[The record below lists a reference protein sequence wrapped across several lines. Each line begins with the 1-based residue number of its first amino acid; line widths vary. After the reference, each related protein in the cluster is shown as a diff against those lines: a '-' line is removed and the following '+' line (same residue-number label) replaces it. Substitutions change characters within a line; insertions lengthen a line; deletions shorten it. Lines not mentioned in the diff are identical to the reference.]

1 LVTGLPAL
9 HGILNPVKET
19 IGVKLLRSMGW
30 RPNQGTGERIT
41 NKEKKERRKR
51 AEKFKSY
58 GCILPPGLTKPSPG
72 SAGEGS
78 ESEEDSGHL
87 FAPDDIPTF
96 TVQPKENTFGLGYSG
111 LLPRASSAST
121 SKSHFVLF
129 EPTLS
134 LKDKNKKLQI
144 KGQAFGVGAFE
155 TEDADIYA
163 KDDMSQYDFELG
175 PGRKEKKSSKM
186 LALPAPDLLDGFI
199 RAAKRDPSVK
209 MYQLPDVPRDW
220 VPIHRNKKSRFDVK
234 PLTENELKG
243 LGRHDLNA
251 YQRAVILEEVL
262 DAGTQSTTIQEVKAV
277 ETVEHVKSVQ
287 LNQKSIEQQI
297 ATFDFDSLLSQVKMG
312 VAKQKAVAASALP
325 PDPER
330 EMKRA
335 ELKKFVEGSVKA
347 TTFQPFAKEPEK
359 QFRFDAFNVLSKCG
373 RMAEFSVLYP
383 DIMTEWE
390 REREK
395 VNFHLFSFLGR
406 KFNFSLVQQVEF
418 ERALELYR
426 PLCGMMQTRFQ
437 SGGHVEENIQGGLVA
452 QLDSLVTRETPS
464 KPVEVKERDPAKRA
478 AHRKHFGPLTR
489 QRSQWKPDRL
499 LCIRFNI
506 PNPFPT

>member
-1 LVTGLPAL
+1 MYYRPPAL

-19 IGVKLLRSMGW
+19 IGIKLFRSMGW

-72 SAGEGS
+72 SAGEES
-78 ESEEDSGHL
+78 ESEEDSGQL

-155 TEDADIYA
+155 KEDADIYA

-175 PGRKEKKSSKM
+175 PSRKEKKSSKT

-251 YQRAVILEEVL
+251 YQRAAILEEVL
-262 DAGTQSTTIQEVKAV
+262 DVGTQSTTIQEVKAA
-277 ETVEHVKSVQ
+277 ETVEHVRSVQ
-287 LNQKSIEQQI
+287 VNQKSIEQQI

-373 RMAEFSVLYP
+373 RMAEYSVLYP

-395 VNFHLFSFLGR
+395 VYFSFIFIFW
-406 KFNFSLVQQVEF
+406 KEIQFF
-418 ERALELYR
+418 
-426 PLCGMMQTRFQ
+426 LCST
-437 SGGHVEENIQGGLVA
+437 GGI
-452 QLDSLVTRETPS
+452 
-464 KPVEVKERDPAKRA
+464 
-478 AHRKHFGPLTR
+478 
-489 QRSQWKPDRL
+489 
-499 LCIRFNI
+499 
-506 PNPFPT
+506 